1 MPEFIVTI
9 KDTGNRIVAETFISG
24 DTARDVLMAIR
35 DEVVAAE
42 NGDSD
47 WADGIEEAFSDTLT
61 VSGGRSG

>member
-9 KDTGNRIVAETFISG
+9 KDTGNRTVAETFVSG
-24 DTARDVLMAIR
+24 DTAQDVLMSIR
-35 DEVVAAE
+35 EEVSAAE

-61 VSGGRSG
+61 LSGGRSG